1 MIVFLNGKFVPEE
14 EAVVSVFD
22 RGFLYGD
29 GLFET
34 FRVYRGIPFCW
45 EQHMERMRHGA
56 ELLRLQVPHGSAEL
70 RGFADELIRRNQM
83 PESLLRITITR
94 GVGQRGYSPQG
105 AEEPSLV
112 MSLHPAPMVDAEH
125 PAQWKLMV
133 SSVRV
138 PAKDLITQI
147 KTCNKLSQVLARS
160 EADAAGAQEALLV
173 NTNGEIAEASS
184 SNLFW
189 VENGTVCT
197 PTLASGA
204 LPGVTRGLVLELCR
218 LMELPTREVDTTP
231 AQLNG
236 AEAVFLSLTS
246 MGIVEATHLDGREL
260 RRAPLVG
267 KISRAYREWLE
278 TKCA

>member
-1 MIVFLNGKFVPEE
+1 MEVFLNGRFVPEE
-14 EAVVSVFD
+14 QAVVSVFD

-34 FRVYRGIPFCW
+34 LRVYRGVPFCW

-56 ELLRLQVPHGSAEL
+56 ELLRLQVPRGSAEL

-94 GVGQRGYSPQG
+94 GVGQRGYSPKG
-105 AEEPSLV
+105 AERPSLV
-112 MSLHPAPMVDAEH
+112 MSLHPAPVVDAEN
-125 PAQWKLMV
+125 PPQWKLMV

-147 KTCNKLSQVLARS
+147 KTCNKLAQVLARS
-160 EADAAGAQEALLV
+160 EADSAGAQEALLI
-173 NTNGEIAEASS
+173 NTNDEIAEASS

-189 VENGTVCT
+189 VEKGVVCT

-218 LMELPTREVDTTP
+218 QMDLPTREMDIRPGGLQVAD
-231 AQLNG
+231 
-236 AEAVFLSLTS
+236 AVFLSLTS
-246 MGIVEATHLDGREL
+246 MGIVEVTHLDDREL
-260 RRAPLVG
+260 KRAPVVAR
-267 KISRAYREWLE
+267 IFHAYRALLE
-278 TKCA
+278 S